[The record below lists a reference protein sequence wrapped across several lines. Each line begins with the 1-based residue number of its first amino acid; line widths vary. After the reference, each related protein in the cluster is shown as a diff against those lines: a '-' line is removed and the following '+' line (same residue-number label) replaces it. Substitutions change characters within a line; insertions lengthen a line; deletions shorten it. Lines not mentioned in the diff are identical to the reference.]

1 MCSFD
6 NLDHDWLM
14 TMLAERIADKA
25 LLRLIKQW
33 LKAPVIERGEDGKRR
48 VYGSRRGTPQ
58 GGVMT
63 PRTQKA
69 TFPGRVF

>member
-1 MCSFD
+1 VCSFD

-33 LKAPVIERGEDGKRR
+33 LKAGGRETDGQVIH
-48 VYGSRRGTPQ
+48 SATGTPQ
-58 GGVMT
+58 GGILT
-63 PRTQKA
+63 LPTKLL
-69 TFPGRVF
+69 TFW